1 MKKLILAT
9 LSAVSL
15 AFAGNTDMANSVNEL
30 VKSGVDKYLPQ
41 LKPDNAFSK
50 MSLKTSYY
58 AKFKEYFL
66 QSKTEDDAITLA
78 ISYLEPVNW
87 HSFQLVKTCYMALK
101 SEAYFG
107 LNSPE
112 TQRLIL
118 DCEEKATALRLE

>member
-1 MKKLILAT
+1 MKKLIIAT

-15 AFAGNTDMANSVNEL
+15 AFAGNTDMANGVNEL
-30 VKSGVDKYLPQ
+30 AKSGVDKYLPQ
-41 LKPDNAFSK
+41 LKPDNAFSE

-66 QSKTEDDAITLA
+66 QAKTQDEAIRLF
-78 ISYLEPVNW
+78 LKD
-87 HSFQLVKTCYMALK
+87 VKNLNGDTFCLLGACYMALK

-118 DCEEKATALRLE
+118 DCEGKAITMGLE